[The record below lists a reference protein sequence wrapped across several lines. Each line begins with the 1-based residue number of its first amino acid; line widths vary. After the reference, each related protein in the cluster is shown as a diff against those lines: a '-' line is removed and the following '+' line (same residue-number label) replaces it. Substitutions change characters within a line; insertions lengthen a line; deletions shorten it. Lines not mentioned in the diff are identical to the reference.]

1 MTQRLFFSIGV
12 PYADEM
18 ETGVE
23 ATRPQM
29 ILLGTGTSNGVPMIG
44 CHCDVCESSNPKNK
58 RTRSGVLVQAPAGNF
73 LIDTSPEL
81 RFQLV
86 RERVDV
92 AHAAVFTHAHADH
105 LFGLDDL
112 RIFSYYLKQV
122 IPLYCEPETER
133 RIRKSFDYAFDDPY
147 ASRHFG
153 AVPQFAV
160 HSIGTE
166 PFELLGLTIR
176 PIRLWHGEM
185 PVLGFRINSIAFCTD
200 VSRIPDE
207 SWPLLDGLDV
217 LVLDALREKPHP
229 THFNLSQALDV
240 VQRAGPR
247 QAYLTHISHAL
258 EHEATNAQLPPGVAL
273 AYDGL
278 RIPL

>member
-1 MTQRLFFSIGV
+1 M
-12 PYADEM
+12 D
-18 ETGVE
+18 TGVAE
-23 ATRPQM
+23 TRPQM

-44 CHCDVCESSNPKNK
+44 CHCEVCESPNPKNK
-58 RTRSGVLVQAPAGNF
+58 RTRSGVFVQGPAGNF
-73 LIDTSPEL
+73 LIDTPPEL
-81 RFQLV
+81 RLQLV

-92 AHAAVFTHAHADH
+92 AHAAVFTHGHADH
-105 LFGLDDL
+105 LYGLDDL

-122 IPLYCEPETER
+122 IPLYCNLETER

-147 ASRHFG
+147 ANRHFG
-153 AVPQFAV
+153 AVPQFAI
-160 HSIGTE
+160 HTIE
-166 PFELLGLTIR
+166 ADPFELMGLVLR

-185 PVLGFRINSIAFCTD
+185 PVLGFRINDVAFCTD

-207 SWPLLDGLDV
+207 SWPLLEGLDV

-229 THFNLSQALDV
+229 THFNLPQALDV
-240 VQRAGPR
+240 VKQAAPR
-247 QAYLTHISHAL
+247 QAYLTHISHVL
-258 EHEATNAQLPPGVAL
+258 EHEATNARLPPGVAL

>member
-1 MTQRLFFSIGV
+1 MDTEI
-12 PYADEM
+12 
-18 ETGVE
+18 ET
-23 ATRPQM
+23 ARPQM

-44 CHCDVCESSNPKNK
+44 CHCDVCESSNPRNK
-58 RTRSGVLVQAPAGNF
+58 RTRSGVVIQGPAGNF
-73 LIDTSPEL
+73 LIDTPPEL
-81 RFQLV
+81 RLQLV
-86 RERVDV
+86 RERVDMV
-92 AHAAVFTHAHADH
+92 GAAVFTHAHADH

-112 RIFSYYLKQV
+112 RIFSYYLKQA
-122 IPLYCEPETER
+122 ISLYCEPETER

-153 AVPQFAV
+153 AVPQFQV

-166 PFELLGLTIR
+166 PFELMGLLVR

-185 PVLGFRINSIAFCTD
+185 PVLGFRINDVAFCTD

-207 SWPLLDGLDV
+207 SWALLEGLDV

-229 THFNLSQALDV
+229 THFNLPQALNV
-240 VQRAGPR
+240 VQQAGPR
-247 QAYLTHISHAL
+247 QAYLTHISHVL
-258 EHEATNAQLPPGVAL
+258 EHETTNARLPPGVAL